1 MKASVDDRVETV
13 NANYDHSHPQ
23 LCEAVDLQLEGKVEW
38 ASRIARFAA
47 CLPAIRIVFVGLS
60 EPSPLLAPASGCLE
74 NRAAIQYT
82 PENPP

>member
-1 MKASVDDRVETV
+1 MRSK
-13 NANYDHSHPQ
+13 
-23 LCEAVDLQLEGKVEW
+23 VDLQLEGKVEW

-82 PENPP
+82 PENPPENPPEIPAKKLQ